1 MQLCVCVQILMER
14 DAGNDRSGYLW
25 GEKSRNW
32 VVVVEMRWGRNFSL
46 SCLEEVFTKYIYC
59 FIEIGLNFKM
69 LKYHLI
75 PLLFSV

>member
-1 MQLCVCVQILMER
+1 MQLGVCVQILMER

-46 SCLEEVFTKYIYC
+46 SCLEEAFTVYIYC